1 MAFDLLNCGVF
12 CWGTDYR
19 TTETLSYNYSAQ
31 YTFGMLF
38 FFTSLIF
45 LFGITGLLV
54 MLHLQVYYK
63 GDLFID
69 SNDQQEFTHKRFSS
83 KGSAKRV
90 TLASN
95 PSLANNEQEE
105 IKEAFNPSWVKQGPV
120 DDSRKGV
127 KYYVL
132 MILVFGGLF
141 PFIIISCMSL
151 PTWWAYFTPY
161 DIQTYRS
168 VLPQQYINSVYTGY
182 DDDDNDGG
190 VNANINKANSF
201 WWWDVSKNPQSHD
214 YVFLFPDIVMYY
226 GLIYLIVM
234 IALLSEVFPEL
245 RVFLLRKCQLGP
257 SIRLCVGEI
266 LLATFLALFLGS
278 YYPYWFLDHVW
289 EQGYIAPEVIPVE
302 DGARSMGQ
310 TANVVCGLLILPVS
324 RNSIWSLVFGV
335 SYESLIVYHKC
346 IAVVFFI
353 VVTLHMV
360 LVWRVYYTKH
370 TWPKDVLS
378 VPTRY
383 HSTDFTIP
391 SASISYFIMVICM
404 GACATEIVRRR
415 HHEIFWFA
423 HRFSIIL
430 FLIVLWHATMS
441 WYYVAVG
448 IILYTVDH
456 VIRFSRVV
464 GTTIILEQASVI
476 DASDS
481 SVSYLAYKACETS
494 ISAYGRKQSLKYE
507 MGQYFFINIP
517 ELSILEWHP
526 FSISSAPSDSY
537 ITHHIKMM
545 GTNQWTGKLAKYIKQ
560 IEKSDSK
567 KALKRVVM
575 NIDGPYGSPLR
586 ASQYNGILFVA
597 GGIGITPIH
606 SCFRH
611 IYKTLTENPSAYPG
625 LVKVRLLW
633 MTRKNDRFLDFTWNM
648 VLADNLMN
656 KEGKQIFSVA
666 KYITSESKEA
676 AIDRG
681 SSPIHTQQLGSYNVY
696 DQSEI
701 HFGRASFDKEISEFS
716 EGCNK
721 TLVYACGPKMMIETV
736 HDICMKL
743 SCSNSEIIEF
753 REDLFAL

>member
-1 MAFDLLNCGVF
+1 
-12 CWGTDYR
+12 
-19 TTETLSYNYSAQ
+19 
-31 YTFGMLF
+31 
-38 FFTSLIF
+38 
-45 LFGITGLLV
+45 
-54 MLHLQVYYK
+54 
-63 GDLFID
+63 
-69 SNDQQEFTHKRFSS
+69 
-83 KGSAKRV
+83 
-90 TLASN
+90 
-95 PSLANNEQEE
+95 
-105 IKEAFNPSWVKQGPV
+105 
-120 DDSRKGV
+120 
-127 KYYVL
+127 
-132 MILVFGGLF
+132 
-141 PFIIISCMSL
+141 
-151 PTWWAYFTPY
+151 
-161 DIQTYRS
+161 
-168 VLPQQYINSVYTGY
+168 
-182 DDDDNDGG
+182 
-190 VNANINKANSF
+190 
-201 WWWDVSKNPQSHD
+201 
-214 YVFLFPDIVMYY
+214 
-226 GLIYLIVM
+226 
-234 IALLSEVFPEL
+234 
-245 RVFLLRKCQLGP
+245 
-257 SIRLCVGEI
+257 
-266 LLATFLALFLGS
+266 
-278 YYPYWFLDHVW
+278 
-289 EQGYIAPEVIPVE
+289 
-302 DGARSMGQ
+302 
-310 TANVVCGLLILPVS
+310 
-324 RNSIWSLVFGV
+324 
-335 SYESLIVYHKC
+335 
-346 IAVVFFI
+346 
-353 VVTLHMV
+353 
-360 LVWRVYYTKH
+360 
-370 TWPKDVLS
+370 
-378 VPTRY
+378 
-383 HSTDFTIP
+383 
-391 SASISYFIMVICM
+391 
-404 GACATEIVRRR
+404 
-415 HHEIFWFA
+415 
-423 HRFSIIL
+423 
-430 FLIVLWHATMS
+430 MS

-656 KEGKQIFSVA
+656 KEGRQIFSVA